1 MRARTQNKMSRVFSS
16 FRSKLI
22 VTYLL
27 TVTISAVLL
36 ACIIAQYFSNVFLEQ
51 NITLAGNTLNAV
63 SQNINTYLDDLNRI
77 SILPYMDSDLLDA
90 FHTYANADQG
100 NTDDYSLL
108 QAVRKIRVSFQLS
121 LDTNRNEVNSILIV
135 YPDGKADYFNR
146 YTEVSVKSGY
156 SFEDKIW
163 YQPIIAAGGSAAFV
177 DMHPEDYL
185 ENPLD
190 GDVFSI
196 GRLIKDPDS
205 QEGLVVIVSNINNK
219 SIDNILNTD
228 NFGESSYILIQDT
241 QGNLVYSPQVVE
253 AELQKEIFACTDSTM
268 AYDGVK
274 YAKLVKHI
282 GNTDW
287 TINVLMP
294 YYPAG
299 NNIALAKITIT
310 VSILFE
316 ILFASILFFV
326 WSNSITRRFSEIR
339 TVMQTAKKG
348 DFTARYK
355 SRGNDEIAVVGGDLN
370 DMIARISDLM
380 EKERSAILKMK
391 SAEYSA
397 LQSQINPHFIYN
409 ILNGFIGLNRL
420 GDRDA
425 LEEAILALSHMMRY
439 ILEHQ
444 ESATLAEEMELIT
457 RYCNLQKLR
466 FGDRLQTEIFLDES
480 VRSFPIPKLLVQPL
494 VENAILHGIEPLNRK
509 GTLRVS
515 AGPENREAKRFL
527 VICVQ
532 DDGVGFTPGALS
544 DGAGLGMRNVRER
557 LALAFANASITLA
570 SEPGAGTCAVI
581 SIEMDATEP
590 VGK

>member
-1 MRARTQNKMSRVFSS
+1 MSRIFSS

-36 ACIIAQYFSNVFLEQ
+36 ACIIARYFSNVFLEQ
-51 NITLAGNTLNAV
+51 NVTLAGNTLNAV

-77 SILPYMDSDLLDA
+77 SILPYMDNELLDA
-90 FHTYANADQG
+90 FHTYASANLAS
-100 NTDDYSLL
+100 TDDYTLL
-108 QAVRKIRVSFQLS
+108 QAERKIRASFQLS

-135 YPDGKADYFNR
+135 YPGGEADYFNR

-156 SFEDKIW
+156 SFSDQKW
-163 YQPIIAAGGSAAFV
+163 FQPIIAANGSAAFI

-185 ENPLD
+185 EKPLD

-205 QEGLVVIVSNINNK
+205 QEGLVAIVSNINNK

-228 NFGESSYILIQDT
+228 NFGESSYILIQDA
-241 QGNLVYSPQVVE
+241 QGNLVYSPQTV
-253 AELQKEIFACTDSTM
+253 AMELQKQIFACTGSTM
-268 AYDGVK
+268 TYEGVK
-274 YAKLVKHI
+274 YAKLVKHV

-287 TINVLMP
+287 NINVLMP

-316 ILFASILFFV
+316 ILFASILFYI

-339 TVMQTAKKG
+339 TVMQTAKNG
-348 DFTARYK
+348 DFSARYT
-355 SRGNDEIAVVGGDLN
+355 SRGKDEIAVVGSDLN

-409 ILNGFIGLNRL
+409 ILNGFVGLNRL
-420 GDRDA
+420 GKRAA

-457 RYCNLQKLR
+457 RYCNLQRLR
-466 FGDRLQTEIFLDES
+466 FGDRLQTDIFLDES
-480 VRSFPIPKLLVQPL
+480 VRSFSIPKLLVQPL

-509 GTLRVS
+509 GSLRVS
-515 AGPENREAKRFL
+515 AKPESDGEKRFL

-532 DDGVGFTPGALS
+532 DDGVGFSPDALS
-544 DGAGLGMRNVRER
+544 GGAGLGMRNVRER
-557 LALAFANASITLA
+557 LALAFANASLVLTSA
-570 SEPGAGTCAVI
+570 PGAGTRAVI
-581 SIEMDATEP
+581 SVEMDAVEP
-590 VGK
+590 AGK